1 MAKTHTGIAVLGA
14 GSWGTALAILLARN
28 GQHPVL
34 WGRDASRMEAMAAQR
49 CNETFLPDY
58 SLSVEISL
66 QSDLEAAVAGV
77 QDLLLVVPS
86 HAFRGLLQAVLPFLS
101 TDTRIAWAT
110 KGFEPG
116 SGELLHQVAAE
127 VTGKERPL
135 AVLSGPSFAAEVAAD
150 LPGAVTIAS
159 RDEHFREQLAA
170 RFHSPRFRVYS
181 SDDVV
186 GVQVGGAV
194 KNVLAIAA
202 GISDGLGYG
211 ANARAAL
218 ITRGLAE
225 LVRLGDALGGRRETL
240 MGLSGLGDLVLTCT
254 DDQSRNRQLGLA
266 LAKGMNLADARRHVG
281 RATEGADTVYEV
293 VRRAEALDLEVPI
306 SAQVARVLS
315 GELSPECAVDNL
327 LSRDSRPEL
336 SR

>member
-1 MAKTHTGIAVLGA
+1 MEKLRTGIAVLGA

-28 GQHPVL
+28 GESPVL
-34 WGRDASRMEAMAAQR
+34 WGRDASRMEAMAETR
-49 CNETFLPDY
+49 HNEAFLPEY
-58 SLSVEISL
+58 PLSRDIGLE
-66 QSDLEAAVAGV
+66 SDLETAVSEA

-86 HAFRGLLQAVLPFLS
+86 HAFRGLLHSILPVLS
-101 TDTRIAWAT
+101 AETRIAWAT

-116 SGELLHQVAAE
+116 SGKLLHQVAAE
-127 VTGKERPL
+127 ETGPERPL

-159 RDEHFREQLAA
+159 RDECFREQLAA

-202 GISDGLGYG
+202 GIADGLGYG

-225 LVRLGDALGGRRETL
+225 LMRLGEALGGRRETL

-266 LAKGMNLADARRHVG
+266 LARGMDLAGARRHVG
-281 RATEGADTVYEV
+281 RVTEGADTVYEV
-293 VRRAEALDLEVPI
+293 VRRAKMLGLEVPI
-306 SAQVARVLS
+306 SQQVARVLD
-315 GELSPECAVDNL
+315 GDASPEHAVESL
-327 LSRDSRPEL
+327 LRRDSRPETL
-336 SR
+336 S